1 MPDSP
6 IPEPI
11 PALRAL
17 GQVLRQGREAQGVG
31 LGELADR
38 LNMGQEQLLA
48 LEEGDAGRLPEPVFV
63 IAQARR
69 VANSL
74 AIDVNGPLQALRDCD
89 AFQASPL
96 KVRELTPRPSQ
107 RPLGQNGAFPA
118 SGGERRPGVL
128 SAQALQ
134 SMGQIALAAGILAAI
149 IGGGSAGWQQLQRQP
164 WLRQQ
169 VRPAQPPTTT
179 TTTTTASTT
188 TSSTPT
194 KATPAKPT
202 PAKPG
207 RQDDQLLLRSRQP
220 SWLEVKTATGTT
232 LFRGTFQG
240 ERPFPLAGGL
250 LVLAGRPD
258 LVQAQ
263 LGSGP
268 AQPLGP
274 IDQVRWRRFKAPAP

>member
-1 MPDSP
+1 VPDSP

-17 GQVLRQGREAQGVG
+17 GQALRQGREAQGVG

-48 LEEGDAGRLPEPVFV
+48 LEEGDADRLPEPVFV

-74 AIDVNGPLQALRDCD
+74 AIDVNGPLQALRDCG
-89 AFQASPL
+89 AFQASPVKL
-96 KVRELTPRPSQ
+96 GELTPRPSR
-107 RPLGQNGAFPA
+107 RPLSQTAN
-118 SGGERRPGVL
+118 SG
-128 SAQALQ
+128 LQ
-134 SMGQIALAAGILAAI
+134 TIGQIALAAGILAAL
-149 IGGGSAGWQQLQRQP
+149 IGGGSAGWQQWQQQQARQ
-164 WLRQQ
+164 
-169 VRPAQPPTTT
+169 AQPSAAPKPTS
-179 TTTTTASTT
+179 ALAPP
-188 TSSTPT
+188 TSS
-194 KATPAKPT
+194 PAADPPSRPT
-202 PAKPG
+202 PG
-207 RQDDQLLLRSRQP
+207 QTDQLLLRSGQP
-220 SWLEVKTATGTT
+220 SWLEVKTETGTT

-240 ERPFPLAGGL
+240 ERPFPLGGGL
-250 LVLAGRPD
+250 VVLAGRPD

-263 LGSGP
+263 LGAGP